1 MLTVQSAAQAPPPT
15 KKSKLSKLGLLLAFL
30 IVIGAFAFAVWHFGS
45 PQSHQVTTHLLYATF
60 DASAPHKK
68 LLTGISKAKL
78 SLLVGKKEDGLFNF
92 VEHYANSLTGKGR
105 TIYV

>member
-1 MLTVQSAAQAPPPT
+1 MLTVQSAADAPPQP
-15 KKSKLSKLGLLLAFL
+15 KKSKLSKLGLFLAFL

-45 PQSHQVTTHLLYATF
+45 PQSHQVSTHQLYATF

-68 LLTGISKAKL
+68 ILEGIGKTKV

-92 VEHYANSLTGKGR
+92 V
-105 TIYV
+105 